1 MIHYRIHIRAL
12 SLAAA
17 VLTFTAL
24 PFSGCQSG
32 AQKSSSTQ
40 AVGLINAAFEAKDN
54 ERLLH
59 LADSLGKAGKISS
72 GESNYWQGYAC
83 YQTGQRE
90 SAKSFWQEAIRVTEN
105 STNANDLV
113 YYAKSASYLTS
124 QLCRYAEYAAALYTA
139 LPVINRLE
147 KLQCDTTSDYTN
159 LLIFAGCC
167 KTYFDRGDS
176 TATKM
181 LERAYRLHLDN
192 IRQKSSKYAYRDAMA
207 GIINIAYIW
216 NYVKGYQEGLLW
228 TDRMGDLLKEYKQLY
243 ADDKKYIDKQWAR
256 YLIFHA
262 TSLEGTGRHDEAEKA
277 YEEYLQTQFADT
289 REGWTDASDYLTV
302 AKRWD
307 EAVDNYYTILEY
319 LQKDLTVYSLDNIQR
334 YLLKKYRAHQMLN
347 QEELINETA
356 RQICEVLDSAIT
368 NNRILDA
375 SELQSIHQ
383 RDMEIVEAEARS
395 ARQRQIYTGL
405 VVVILII
412 AFAVYVVFRRRAD
425 HKLRKA
431 HDALKTAYDQLEET
445 TTVKERM
452 ESELRIASD
461 IQMGMLP
468 ENFPTRADHDDV
480 QLYASLT
487 PAKEVGGD
495 LFDFYFRDEKL
506 FFCIGDVSGK
516 GVPASLFMAV
526 TRSAFRTVSAHESMP
541 NRIVNTINN
550 TIVDMNKTNMFVTL
564 FVGVLD
570 LPTGRLR
577 YCNAGHD
584 APLLVGAGLGE
595 LACDSNIPVG
605 FMPGWEYT
613 LQEAQIFTGTTIF
626 LFTDGLTE
634 AMDAENAQFQMERI
648 NEVAFRA
655 LSNQQQEPRQIIAQM
670 TEAVHQFVG
679 DAEQSDDLTMMA
691 IQYIRL
697 QSNVKMRKSI
707 VLPNDLQEVPRL
719 NAFVEEVC
727 GAVGFDQDGTK
738 QIKEAVEEAVV
749 NVMKYAYPSGTRSDV
764 TIEAASNDVRLKFTI
779 IDKGKP
785 FDPTV
790 QTAAD
795 TKLSA
800 KDRPIGGMGIHI
812 IRQNMDSINYER
824 IDNLN
829 VLTLR
834 KKIVVVGS

>member
-1 MIHYRIHIRAL
+1 MRIHIS
-12 SLAAA
+12 SLALVAA
-17 VLTFTAL
+17 VLMLTVL
-24 PFSGCQSG
+24 PFAGCHSG
-32 AQKSSSTQ
+32 AQKNSSAE
-40 AVGLINAAFEAKDN
+40 AVSMINAASESKDYK
-54 ERLLH
+54 RVQS
-59 LADSLGKAGKISS
+59 LADSLGKAGKISD

-83 YQTGQRE
+83 YQMGQRE
-90 SAKSFWQEAIRVTEN
+90 LAKSYWQEAIKDTEN
-105 STNANDLV
+105 STDANDLL

-147 KLQCDTTSDYTN
+147 KIKCDTTSDYTN

-167 KTYFDRGDS
+167 KTYFDKEDS
-176 TATKM
+176 TATDM
-181 LERAYRLHLDN
+181 LERAYRLHIGN
-192 IRQKSSKYAYRDAMA
+192 IQQKASKTAYREALA
-207 GIINIAYIW
+207 GIINTAYIW
-216 NYVKGYQEGLLW
+216 IYAKGYEEGLLW
-228 TDRMGDLLKEYKQLY
+228 TERMGDLIKEYKQRY
-243 ADDKKYIDKQWAR
+243 ADDKNYIDKQWAR

-262 TSLEGTGRHDEAEKA
+262 TSLEGVGRHDEAGTA
-277 YEEYLQTQFADT
+277 YEEFLQTEFSNT

-302 AKRWD
+302 AKRWE

-319 LQKDLTVYSLDNIQR
+319 LQKELTVYSLDNIQR
-334 YLLKKYRAHQMLN
+334 YLLKKYRAHQMLD
-347 QEELINETA
+347 QQELINLTA

-368 NNRILDA
+368 NNRRLDA
-375 SELQSIHQ
+375 SELQSIHA
-383 RDMEIVEAEARS
+383 RDMEILEAESRS

-405 VVVILII
+405 VVAILIV
-412 AFAVYVVFRRRAD
+412 AFAIYIVFRRHAER
-425 HKLRKA
+425 KLRKA
-431 HDALKTAYDQLEET
+431 HDELKVAYDQLEET

-480 QLYASLT
+480 QLFASLT

-541 NRIVNTINN
+541 NRIVDTINR
-550 TIVDMNKTNMFVTL
+550 TIADMNKMNMFVTL

-584 APLLVGAGLGE
+584 APLLVGAGVGE
-595 LACDSNIPVG
+595 LPCDSNIPVG
-605 FMPGWEYT
+605 FMPSWEYS
-613 LQEAQIFTGTTIF
+613 LQETQIFTGTTIF

-634 AMDAENAQFQMERI
+634 AMDVNNAQFQMERI
-648 NEVAFRA
+648 NDIATLA
-655 LSNQQQEPRQIIAQM
+655 LANQQQEPRQIIAQM

-697 QSNVKMRKSI
+697 QSDVKMRKSI
-707 VLPNDLQEVPRL
+707 VLQNDMQEMPRL
-719 NAFVEEVC
+719 STFVDEVC
-727 GAVGFDQDGTK
+727 QAVGFEQEVTA
-738 QIKEAVEEAVV
+738 QIREAVEEAVA
-749 NVMKYAYPSGTRSDV
+749 NVMKYAYPSGHRGDV
-764 TIEAASNDVRLKFTI
+764 TIEAASNEARLKFTI
-779 IDKGKP
+779 IDSGKP

-790 QTAAD
+790 QTAVDAS
-795 TKLSA
+795 LS
-800 KDRPIGGMGIHI
+800 DNERTTGSLGIQI
-812 IRQNMDSINYER
+812 MRQNMDSINYER
-824 IDNLN
+824 IDKLN

-834 KKIVVVGS
+834 KKLIKQ